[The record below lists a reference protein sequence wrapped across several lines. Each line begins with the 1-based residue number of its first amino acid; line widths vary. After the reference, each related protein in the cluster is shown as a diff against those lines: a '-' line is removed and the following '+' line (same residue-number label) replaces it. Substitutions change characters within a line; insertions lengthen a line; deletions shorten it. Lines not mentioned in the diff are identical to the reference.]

1 MKDGHDR
8 NRSSITSG
16 IHKSERLHSDNK
28 KKDEKY
34 LMNHE
39 RWA

>member
-1 MKDGHDR
+1 MKDGHDG

-16 IHKSERLHSDNK
+16 IHKSERLHPYNDK
-28 KKDEKY
+28 KKEN
-34 LMNHE
+34 MTNHE